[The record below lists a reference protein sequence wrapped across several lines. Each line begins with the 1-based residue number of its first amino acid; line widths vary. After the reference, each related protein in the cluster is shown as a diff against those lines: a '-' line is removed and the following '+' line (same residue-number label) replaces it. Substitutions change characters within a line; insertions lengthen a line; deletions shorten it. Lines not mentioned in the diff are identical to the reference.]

1 MPFMCVACLPHT
13 LFPCPL
19 FALFTARSSSSPTQT
34 FTHTHFLL
42 RLPRVSSLECQNRKQ
57 RGKKKKDLKKKTPK
71 TKNNKN
77 NNYHSKRFS
86 LSCSCVSDI
95 HPGSTHEASMLR
107 PHNMMSLM
115 TPSTEQHLAPST
127 TTTFSSSPP
136 PTELN
141 PTRINPSAGWLPTY
155 CPAYQPTLKKAPTY
169 LLLMPAAFLILSS
182 LQPVGLH

>member
-1 MPFMCVACLPHT
+1 MCVACLPHT

-42 RLPRVSSLECQNRKQ
+42 RLPRVCLSSAKIETEREK
-57 RGKKKKDLKKKTPK
+57 RKKTKK
-71 TKNNKN
+71 TKQNK

-115 TPSTEQHLAPST
+115 TPSTEQHLAPPV

-155 CPAYQPTLKKAPTY
+155 CPAYQPT
-169 LLLMPAAFLILSS
+169 
-182 LQPVGLH
+182 